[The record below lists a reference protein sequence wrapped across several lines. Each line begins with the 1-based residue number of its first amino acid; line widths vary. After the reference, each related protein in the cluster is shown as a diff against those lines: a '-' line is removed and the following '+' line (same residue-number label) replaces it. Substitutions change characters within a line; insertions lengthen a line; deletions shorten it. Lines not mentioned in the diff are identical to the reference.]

1 MRLTKTVGVQV
12 GLGAETGSGTAGMRG
27 AVERYVGSAIV
38 IGILALAFALPAI
51 TGLSVQ
57 GLAAKI
63 LIFGLV
69 AMSLDLLVGY
79 LGLWSFCHATLVG
92 AAAYSTAILISRFG
106 ITDFWITAPASLL
119 AAGLL
124 ACLLAYISLRV
135 SGLYYLLVTLALGQ
149 AFYYTTII
157 WVSLFGGSDGIGRI
171 KYPSIA
177 HSDVSYYYFVLL
189 VCLACFILLHLIT
202 KSPFGYVL
210 RGIRDNETRMKCLGY
225 NVWLYKFT
233 AFVVAGLFAAAAG
246 ILYVHFNGLITP
258 ASVGVEANGLP
269 WLFLIIGGA
278 ATLWGALTGSALI
291 LILQYFVSSVI
302 PQRWPI
308 VLGACFIVAVM
319 LARSGIFVAIRKL
332 LNGKR

>member
-1 MRLTKTVGVQV
+1 MQV
-12 GLGAETGSGTAGMRG
+12 DQGAEAAGLARAG
-27 AVERYVGSAIV
+27 VKGERERYVFFAAVIV
-38 IGILALAFALPAI
+38 VLALVVAVPVL
-51 TGLSVQ
+51 TGVAVQ
-57 GLAAKI
+57 GLVAKI

-69 AMSLDLLVGY
+69 AMSLDFLVGF

-92 AAAYSTAILISRFG
+92 SAAYSTAILISRFG
-106 ITDFWITAPASLL
+106 IGDFWITAPASLL
-119 AAGLL
+119 ISGFL

-149 AFYYTTII
+149 AFYYTAII
-157 WVSLFGGSDGIGRI
+157 WVGLFGGSDGIGRI
-171 KYPSIA
+171 KYPSFA
-177 HSDVSYYYFVLL
+177 DSATSYYYFVLF
-189 VCLACFILLHLIT
+189 VCLACFLLLYLIT
-202 KSPFGYVL
+202 RSPFGFVI

-233 AFVVAGLFAAAAG
+233 AFVVAGLFAAVAG
-246 ILYVHFNGLITP
+246 VLYVHFNGLITP
-258 ASVGVEANGLP
+258 ASISVEANGLP

-308 VLGACFIVAVM
+308 VLGICFIIAVM
-319 LARSGIFVAIRKL
+319 FARSGIFVAIKRI